1 MQSTLLDGNVPQDSE
16 QFLATYVT
24 GDANQVG
31 TIRDYFKS
39 QYVRMES
46 LDSFT
51 QDSDDIVNGQYT
63 IFLEKNNQED
73 VLQQLSSIFQVSEE
87 EMLNPSYAVKHSE
100 PDYVLFIGIS
110 GILLLVFVIVCLFYP
125 ILITKEIWVYK
136 LLGYNTFDVFKKI
149 SLKEEC
155 IPLIVGFV
163 VAIVQKILYP
173 ALDLKYF
180 AMLMGVEVALVLI
193 SAMIQY
199 ISIWHIYRYSL
210 SEIMKG
216 NIHNRVGKWTC
227 YMLKFVVFVILVS
240 LFPTLSENI
249 NSVWNNMHA
258 YHTLERK
265 TEEYG
270 LVSYKYIGDEFS
282 QSLSGKDPLEEKM
295 TDLFYN
301 LEENAGAQ
309 FIQTS
314 SYDWNSLQSYASQ
327 VDMTGV
333 NLPKKIDV
341 VKCDSNYLKE
351 NTSLYQEAY
360 FKNGPLTVLFPD
372 SMKEN
377 R

>member
-1 MQSTLLDGNVPQDSE
+1 M
-16 QFLATYVT
+16 
-24 GDANQVG
+24 
-31 TIRDYFKS
+31 
-39 QYVRMES
+39 
-46 LDSFT
+46 
-51 QDSDDIVNGQYT
+51 
-63 IFLEKNNQED
+63 
-73 VLQQLSSIFQVSEE
+73 
-87 EMLNPSYAVKHSE
+87 
-100 PDYVLFIGIS
+100 
-110 GILLLVFVIVCLFYP
+110 
-125 ILITKEIWVYK
+125 YK